1 MWKLSGQRIDMRKL
15 KLFISAIHRHLLSVL
30 FSGSLVTI
38 VLIGGLNA
46 TEAQDEDKAYAL
58 VRKFPKVE
66 AFSKRM
72 SAKGQPIGMMAERK
86 SKCLF
91 NVRVYED
98 HPDHIATMGF
108 FDVNI
113 CSGIVIEEQF

>member
-1 MWKLSGQRIDMRKL
+1 MR
-15 KLFISAIHRHLLSVL
+15 SRHLLLIL
-30 FSGSLVTI
+30 FSGSLAIAGSVK
-38 VLIGGLNA
+38 GSNA
-46 TEAQDEDKAYAL
+46 TETQDEDKAYAL
-58 VRKFPKVE
+58 VLKFPKVE

-72 SAKGQPIGMMAERK
+72 SAKRQAIGMMADRQ
-86 SKCLF
+86 SKCIF

-113 CSGIVIEEQF
+113 CSGKVIEEQF